1 VLNQLAALL
10 VMDRT
15 SLYRTIRGIEE
26 AGWVTINEGRAG
38 ATGADHAIGAGAAA
52 RRRARLAGVCGP
64 KSTTVW
70 AMTAGSD

>member
-26 AGWVTINEGRAG
+26 AGWVTINAGRARRDWRRSRHRG
-38 ATGADHAIGAGAAA
+38 RRCCAAVEPDG
-52 RRRARLAGVCGP
+52 RRCRP